1 MGWQYFLL
9 KGFSRLLCRLP
20 YSLVLRLGSG
30 LGFLHYQFGRSQRR
44 RAIAQLQERLGV
56 SGEDAAAIA
65 RRMFRNIGKTLL
77 EILYIPAL
85 TPEKLERWVTIEN
98 RHYMDEA
105 LSGGHGAVILTAHF
119 GNWEWMAARLVRAGF
134 PLAAIAETQPS
145 PGLDQLLNEH
155 RAMVGLAPYARGNA
169 LVAAMKALKA
179 GNVLGFLADQDAKA
193 NGVFVEFFGR
203 QASTPQGPA
212 VFAQRCGAPVVPA
225 FIVRQ
230 PRRGQRIVLSPPI
243 YGDAEG
249 DHATEVLRMTE
260 EMTRVMEERIRR
272 YPDHWWWFQRRW
284 ITDPKTDGGS
294 GVEG

>member
-9 KGFSRLLCRLP
+9 KGFSRLLCQLP
-20 YSLVLRLGSG
+20 YSLLLRLGSG
-30 LGFLHYQFGRSQRR
+30 LGFLHYSFGHSQRR

-56 SGEDAAAIA
+56 SGGEAAAIA
-65 RRMFRNIGKTLL
+65 QRMFRNIGRTLL

-98 RHYMDEA
+98 RHYLDEA

-134 PLAAIAETQPS
+134 PMAAIAETQPS
-145 PGLDQLLNEH
+145 PGLDQLLNEY
-155 RAMVGLAPYARGNA
+155 RASVGLAPYARGNA
-169 LVAAMKALKA
+169 LVAAMKALKS

-203 QASTPQGPA
+203 PASTPQGPA

-230 PRRGQRIVLSPPI
+230 PRRGQRIVFSPPI
-243 YGDAEG
+243 YRVSED
-249 DHATEVLRMTE
+249 DHETEILRMTE

-284 ITDPKTDGGS
+284 ITDPKTGGAS
-294 GVEG
+294 DIES